1 MKDQFFAFPA
11 NFEADPIDGG
21 FLITFRDLPEAIT
34 QADSY
39 EQGISEASDCLA
51 EAIAAYIDDQ
61 RPLPLPN
68 LKQQGEQLIP
78 VPLEIAWKAE
88 LYSKLRDQNL
98 TISQL
103 AGQLGEDKRK
113 IEKLIDPHYSLN
125 QTLAQKVFRILNNS
139 KFVSNLAPVYQ
150 SSVN

>member
-1 MKDQFFAFPA
+1 MGHRLFAFPA
-11 NFEADPIDGG
+11 HFEPDLVDGG
-21 FLITFRDLPEAIT
+21 FVITFRDLPEAIT
-34 QADSY
+34 QADTY

-61 RPLPLPN
+61 RSLPVPT
-68 LKQQGEQLIP
+68 LKQTDEELIP

-103 AGQLGEDKRK
+103 ASQLGEDKRK
-113 IEKLIDPHYSLN
+113 IENLVDPHYSLN
-125 QTLAQKVFRILNNS
+125 QTLAQKVFRILDNS
-139 KFVSNLAPVYQ
+139 EFVSNLAPVYE
-150 SSVN
+150 SLVH